1 MRNPFSGT
9 LDIAAIPD
17 DVLDEFLDLRND
29 SSATFMKKNLTVIRC
44 SVCQSHPEVSEI
56 ALRVFLLFSTTYF
69 IYVTGFSALQINIR
83 CALLITASLQI
94 NTYL

>member
-29 SSATFMKKNLTVIRC
+29 SSARHFYEEKSHCHPVL
-44 SVCQSHPEVSEI
+44 SVS
-56 ALRVFLLFSTTYF
+56 
-69 IYVTGFSALQINIR
+69 VTSRSQ
-83 CALLITASLQI
+83 
-94 NTYL
+94 